1 MNSTG
6 LRPYLVILV
15 AAGLL
20 ALTPLIADSFWL
32 TLAIGTLNYMIL
44 ATAWGQFSGP
54 TRYVSLASVVFFGI
68 GAYTVAVLGE
78 VLAWPL
84 VLLVALLIGAAVA
97 FVVGLATLR
106 LAGIYFVIFTFG
118 LSEMIRQLVTWYE
131 VNVTHS
137 IGRYVFLDISQDMI
151 FWQLLGLLTLV
162 LLGAV
167 ALHRSRLGFA
177 LRVIG
182 GNETMARHFG
192 LEPTRAK
199 LGLFVAS
206 SAVMALA
213 GAIMAPR
220 WTYIDPAIAF
230 NATLSFQVVIMA
242 LLGGMT
248 RLWGP
253 LLGALLM
260 SILFEV
266 LGSHFPQAFALL
278 LGLVFIVIVYLLPDG
293 LAGRITQLL
302 ARPAPD
308 LTRKEPSHE
317 R

>member
-1 MNSTG
+1 MNTTT
-6 LRPYLVILV
+6 LRPYLAILA

-20 ALTPLIADSFWL
+20 AFTPLLVDSFWL

-78 VLAWPL
+78 VLPWPL
-84 VLLVALLIGAAVA
+84 VLLVALLTGMGMALL
-97 FVVGLATLR
+97 VGLATLR

-118 LSEMIRQLVTWYE
+118 LSEMVRQMVTWYE
-131 VNVTHS
+131 VNITQS
-137 IGRYVFLDISQDMI
+137 MGRYVFLDISQETI

-182 GNETMARHFG
+182 GNEPMARHFG

-242 LLGGMT
+242 MLGGMS

-260 SILFEV
+260 SILFEI

-278 LGLVFIVIVYLLPDG
+278 LGLVFIVIVYLLPNG
-293 LAGRITQLL
+293 LSGRLSQLL

-308 LTRKEPSHE
+308 LSLKEPHHE

>member
-1 MNSTG
+1 M
-6 LRPYLVILV
+6 RPYLAIL
-15 AAGLL
+15 AAAAAL
-20 ALTPLIADSFWL
+20 AFTPMLVDSFWL

-84 VLLVALLIGAAVA
+84 VLLVALVIGAGVA

-131 VNVTHS
+131 VNITHS
-137 IGRYVFLDISQDMI
+137 IGRYVFLDISQEMI

-206 SAVMALA
+206 SAVMALS

-242 LLGGMT
+242 LLGGMA

-260 SILFEV
+260 SILFEI

-278 LGLVFIVIVYLLPDG
+278 LGLVFIIIVYLLPNG
-293 LAGRITQLL
+293 LAGRIAQLTGRQRAAFKL
-302 ARPAPD
+302 
-308 LTRKEPSHE
+308 KEQSHE
-317 R
+317 S